1 MSKEKHDEN
10 APVPKGQ
17 TVFDKM
23 WLLFV
28 VSLAIS
34 GIIYNLWG
42 IIELL
47 NVPPAP

>member
-17 TVFDKM
+17 TVFDHR
-23 WLLFV
+23 WLLVV